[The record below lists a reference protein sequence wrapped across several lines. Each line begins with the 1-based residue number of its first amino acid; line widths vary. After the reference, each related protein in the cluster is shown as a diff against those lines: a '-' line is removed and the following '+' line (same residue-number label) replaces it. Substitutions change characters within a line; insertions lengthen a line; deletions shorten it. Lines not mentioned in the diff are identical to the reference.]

1 MVVFDMKV
9 DAVFLCCLI
18 PSINYRRPILRTN
31 NPLALATPGTQRKG
45 NFLKEIWRYTKK
57 KKSSYPACPSSQK
70 STPRFS
76 TTFWKMVPA
85 FYGPWNEIHLCFD
98 LGVVSPTKKRSK
110 KDFFK
115 DLFHLPDQRPSTQRR
130 APFRGS
136 FCGLS
141 FFTRT
146 RKLDNKWRQL
156 SLRPETSRGPSILL
170 KIDWKMSHNFIFGK
184 TFVKSL
190 RISDIY
196 RVLIA
201 NLTTFFYETVSGDF
215 PTLWPA

>member
-85 FYGPWNEIHLCFD
+85 FYGPWNEIHLCD
-98 LGVVSPTKKRSK
+98 LGVVSPRKKKIQKGLFQRLVPPTRSK
-110 KDFFK
+110 AI
-115 DLFHLPDQRPSTQRR
+115 HPTG
-130 APFRGS
+130 PFRGS

-156 SLRPETSRGPSILL
+156 SLRPETSRGPGILL
-170 KIDWKMSHNFIFGK
+170 KIHWKMSQKFNSEK

-190 RISDIY
+190 EISDID
-196 RVLIA
+196 RALIA